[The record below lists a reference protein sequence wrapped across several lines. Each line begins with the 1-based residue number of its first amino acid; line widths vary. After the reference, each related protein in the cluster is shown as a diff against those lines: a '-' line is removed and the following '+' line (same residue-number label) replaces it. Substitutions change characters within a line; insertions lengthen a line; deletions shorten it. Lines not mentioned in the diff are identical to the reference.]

1 MHESQPGGPGG
12 DYRPQHGRAGQ
23 PDQPGQQPGDD
34 WFRPPRG
41 QPHEPAPREPGP
53 RKPGPL
59 EPTRLDLPAVYG
71 GRPNLPANRPLN
83 VPVNR
88 PPNLPVGRPL
98 YRPLDRPRF
107 NPFLRVTSVDLLSLT
122 VLEERKPGRNWALV
136 GTVFFLADTV
146 LMAEGFTR
154 PVATQAR
161 VLVIFIWLI
170 SVGAAVL
177 LWLRGSAKFSSFLKS
192 AKFPSFFNSRQSA
205 RNPRAHSR
213 SAHSRRAN

>member
-1 MHESQPGGPGG
+1 MHESQPGGPG

-23 PDQPGQQPGDD
+23 PDQPGQPGQRPGDD
-34 WFRPPRG
+34 WFRPPRD
-41 QPHEPAPREPGP
+41 QPREPRP
-53 RKPGPL
+53 REPAPL

-71 GRPNLPANRPLN
+71 GRHNLPASRPRNLPASRPSN
-83 VPVNR
+83 LPVNR
-88 PPNLPVGRPL
+88 P
-98 YRPLDRPRF
+98 RF
-107 NPFLRVTSVDLLSLT
+107 SPFLRVTSVDLLALT
-122 VLEERKPGRNWALV
+122 VLEERKPARNWALV

-154 PVATQAR
+154 PAATQAR

-170 SVGAAVL
+170 SVAAAVL

-192 AKFPSFFNSRQSA
+192 PKFAGFFNSRQSA

-213 SAHSRRAN
+213 SAHGRRAN